1 MLSPMPKSKARRP
14 AARNTQR
21 ASRQKAKPLDKA
33 RGKRVAVI
41 GTGYVGLVTGTC
53 LAEIGHHVICVDRNP
68 DKVKK
73 MRQGVSPIYEPG
85 LEPLL
90 KKNLNA
96 GRLEFTGDEKKAIQA
111 SDIIFIAVN
120 TPPRPDGR
128 ADLSH
133 VAHAARQIAEA
144 ADRYKVVVDKS
155 TVPVKTGEKV
165 LETLRAYNPHGVEL
179 DVVSNPEFLREGSA
193 VTDFLKPDRVV
204 VGVETERAASVMREL
219 YRPIRAPFIV
229 TDINSAELIKH
240 ASNSFLATKI
250 SFMNA
255 LAAICELTGADVEE
269 VARGMGLDKRIGP
282 HSLKAGIGYGGSC
295 FPKDVSGFIAIAD
308 ELGYDFDLLKAVQGI
323 NERARRSFI
332 KKIEDALWVT
342 KGKTIAVWG
351 LSFKP
356 NTDDMRNA
364 PSIPI
369 IQHLVAEGA
378 TVRAYDPVATEKAK
392 AVLGDI
398 LTYADDPYAAVS
410 GADALVIVTDWDI
423 FKKINLKKV
432 RTLLRHP
439 LILDGRNLYDPAQME
454 ALGFL
459 YYPVG
464 RRRSLQ
470 RSAPAHA
477 EPAHV
482 RAAQRPR

>member
-1 MLSPMPKSKARRP
+1 MPKSRRSVRRGSS
-14 AARNTQR
+14 RNLE
-21 ASRQKAKPLDKA
+21 P
-33 RGKRVAVI
+33 KRVSVI
-41 GTGYVGLVTGTC
+41 GTGYVGLVTGVC

-73 MRQGVSPIYEPG
+73 MRSGTSPIYEPG

-90 KKNLNA
+90 KKNLKA
-96 GRLEFTGDEKKAIQA
+96 GRLDFTGDVTKAVKA
-111 SDIIFIAVN
+111 TDIVFIAVN

-133 VAHAARQIAEA
+133 VANAARQIAEA
-144 ADRYKVVVDKS
+144 AESDKVVVDKS

-165 LETLRAYNPHGVEL
+165 RETLRAYNPHGVEL

-193 VTDFLKPDRVV
+193 VTDFLKPDRIV
-204 VGVETERAASVMREL
+204 VGVETERAEQFMREL

-255 LAAICELTGADVEE
+255 LAAMCELAGADVEE
-269 VARGMGLDKRIGP
+269 VARGMGLDERIGP
-282 HSLKAGIGYGGSC
+282 HFLRAGVGFGGSC
-295 FPKDVSGFIAIAD
+295 FPKDISSFIAIAD
-308 ELGYDFDLLKAVQGI
+308 ELGYDFDLLKAVHRI
-323 NERARRSFI
+323 NDEARRRFI
-332 KKIEDALWVT
+332 RKIEDALWIT

-351 LSFKP
+351 LAFKP

-378 TVRAYDPVATEKAK
+378 TVRAYDPVAMEKAK
-392 AVLGDI
+392 GVLPAEVV
-398 LTYADDPYAAVS
+398 YVKDPYEAAT

-423 FKKINLKKV
+423 FKRANLKKV
-432 RTLLRHP
+432 RSLLRHP
-439 LILDGRNLYDPAQME
+439 LVLDGRNLYEPTAME
-454 ALGFL
+454 QLGFL
-459 YYPVG
+459 YFPVG
-464 RRRSLQ
+464 RRRSGRQ
-470 RSAPAHA
+470 EVAA
-477 EPAHV
+477 
-482 RAAQRPR
+482 RAAVAAKSIASGS